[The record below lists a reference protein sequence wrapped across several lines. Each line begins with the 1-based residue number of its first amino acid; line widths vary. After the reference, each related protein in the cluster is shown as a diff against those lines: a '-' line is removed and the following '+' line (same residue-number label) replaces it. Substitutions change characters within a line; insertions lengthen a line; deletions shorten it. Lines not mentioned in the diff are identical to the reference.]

1 MKLEEAIQQKT
12 PFRSQREKAIVN
24 LIYTQNWVA
33 GKMKD
38 HFAMFEITPKQY
50 NILRILKGAQS
61 PVSIAYIRARLL
73 DRLSDVSRIID
84 RLQSRGLVDKKPSD
98 VDRRLIDVKLSYAGD
113 ELVQKISNAEKGVR
127 DIMSRL
133 TDEDIH
139 VLNGLLEKIR
149 Q

>member
-84 RLQSRGLVDKKPSD
+84 RLQGRGLVDKKPSKK
-98 VDRRLIDVKLSYAGD
+98 DRRLIDVKLSCAGN
-113 ELVQKISNAEKGVR
+113 ELLQKIGNTESGIQN
-127 DIMSRL
+127 IMSKL
-133 TDEDIH
+133 SDKEINLSLIH
-139 VLNGLLEKIR
+139 I
-149 Q
+149 

>member
-50 NILRILKGAQS
+50 NILRILKGA
-61 PVSIAYIRARLL
+61 PVSYTH
-73 DRLSDVSRIID
+73 
-84 RLQSRGLVDKKPSD
+84 
-98 VDRRLIDVKLSYAGD
+98 
-113 ELVQKISNAEKGVR
+113 
-127 DIMSRL
+127 L
-133 TDEDIH
+133 TLPTICS
-139 VLNGLLEKIR
+139 V
-149 Q
+149 

>member
-1 MKLEEAIQQKT
+1 
-12 PFRSQREKAIVN
+12 
-24 LIYTQNWVA
+24 
-33 GKMKD
+33 
-38 HFAMFEITPKQY
+38 MFEITPKQY